1 MMTKINNTLS
11 EIKSMSKTMPKTIM
25 EAIDFERDMDRG
37 YDDAEMDNSPEM
49 EPDMPEKEESMDIS
63 QFIDDIR
70 KKARKGMAQLADNP
84 DDPNYECLKRIWQ
97 VCDKA
102 YSDQK
107 NGMSGQQPQQMQRPA
122 QR

>member
-1 MMTKINNTLS
+1 MTKNINTTLN
-11 EIKSMSKTMPKTIM
+11 EMKSISRAMPKTIK
-25 EAIDFERDMDRG
+25 EAIDFERDEDMG
-37 YDDAEMDNSPEM
+37 YDDEMDAPREM
-49 EPDMPEKEESMDIS
+49 EREMPQKEESMDIS

-70 KKARKGMAQLADNP
+70 KKALKGMAQLADNP

-107 NGMSGQQPQQMQRPA
+107 NGMAGQQPQQMQRPIS
-122 QR
+122 R

>member
-1 MMTKINNTLS
+1 MTKNINTTLN
-11 EIKSMSKTMPKTIM
+11 EMKSISRAMPKTIK
-25 EAIDFERDMDRG
+25 EAIDFERDEDMG
-37 YDDAEMDNSPEM
+37 YDDEMDAPQEM
-49 EPDMPEKEESMDIS
+49 EREMPQKEESMDIS

-70 KKARKGMAQLADNP
+70 KKALKGMAQLADNP

-107 NGMSGQQPQQMQRPA
+107 NGMAGQQPQQMQRPMS
-122 QR
+122 R

>member
-11 EIKSMSKTMPKTIM
+11 EIKSMSKTMPKTIK
-25 EAIDFERDMDRG
+25 EAIDFERDMDMG

-49 EPDMPEKEESMDIS
+49 EPEMPEKEASMDIS

-70 KKARKGMAQLADNP
+70 KKALKGMAQLADNP

>member
-1 MMTKINNTLS
+1 MTKNINTTLN
-11 EIKSMSKTMPKTIM
+11 EMKSISRAMPKTIK
-25 EAIDFERDMDRG
+25 EAIDFERDEDMG
-37 YDDAEMDNSPEM
+37 YDDEMDAPREM
-49 EPDMPEKEESMDIS
+49 EREMPQKEESMDIS

-70 KKARKGMAQLADNP
+70 KKALKGMAQLADNP

-107 NGMSGQQPQQMQRPA
+107 NGMAGQQPQQIQRA
-122 QR
+122 MSR

>member
-1 MMTKINNTLS
+1 MTKNINTTLN
-11 EIKSMSKTMPKTIM
+11 EMKSISRAMPKTIK
-25 EAIDFERDMDRG
+25 EAIDFERDEDMG
-37 YDDAEMDNSPEM
+37 YDDEMDAPQEM
-49 EPDMPEKEESMDIS
+49 EREMPQKEESMDIS

-70 KKARKGMAQLADNP
+70 KKALKGMAQLADNP

-107 NGMSGQQPQQMQRPA
+107 NGMAGQQPQQMQRPIS
-122 QR
+122 R